1 MAFYVDTSAAVK
13 LVITEAGSRAM
24 LRWATEHE
32 DGLLSNDLLRTELL
46 RAVRRG
52 GPDQMQRARRVL
64 DSLTLV
70 TVPTSMFERAGELDI
85 EGLRSLDALHLAVAL
100 DLDDDLEGIVTY
112 DERLGDAAR
121 SFGVTVI
128 ATR

>member
-1 MAFYVDTSAAVK
+1 MVFYVDTSAAVK
-13 LVITEAGSRAM
+13 LVITETGSRAM

-32 DGLLSNDLLRTELL
+32 DGLLSSDLLRTELL

-70 TVPTSMFERAGELDI
+70 TVPTSIFERAGELDI
-85 EGLRSLDALHLAVAL
+85 EGLGSLDALHLAVAL

-121 SFGVTVI
+121 SFGVTVV
-128 ATR
+128 APR